1 MAQMH
6 MANAFDPESAPE
18 VPARTAELL
27 TRREAVLSAS
37 YRLFYR
43 EPVEVVRAEG
53 AWLYDSAGRPHLD
66 MYNNVPAIGHSHPAV
81 TEAVTRQLG
90 RLNTH
95 TRYLTE
101 GILDYSEALLK
112 TFPAALDQVTYA
124 CSGSEAVDLAVRMAR
139 FATGREGIIISAH
152 AYHGT
157 TALAASLSPSLGVNN
172 PIAEAVAIVDM
183 RPGMDVETVAAEV
196 RAAAADLEARGH
208 GVAAV
213 IFDSIFSS
221 DGVLPE
227 PVGGLAAAAD
237 VARAFGGC
245 VIADEVQPGFGRTG
259 TMWGFSRHGMEPDLV
274 VLGKPMGNGMPISA
288 VVSRREISDEFGASV
303 RYFNTFGGNPVCIA
317 AAQAV
322 LDVVTGSLLAR
333 HAEQLGQVL
342 ADGLAVRAGRT
353 DLLGDVRA
361 AGLFVGVDV
370 RGSAARPPAE
380 AAAAI
385 VNGLRQRRVLIS
397 ASGPGADVLKIRPPL
412 VFDEAEAEVFFTAL
426 DDTLHELS

>member
-18 VPARTAELL
+18 VPARTAALL
-27 TRREAVLSAS
+27 ARRDAALSSS

-53 AWLYDSAGRPHLD
+53 AWLYDAAGRPHLD
-66 MYNNVPAIGHSHPAV
+66 MYNNVPAIGHAHPAV
-81 TEAVTRQLG
+81 TEAVTAQLS

-101 GILDYSEALLK
+101 GILDYSEALLE
-112 TFPAALDQVTYA
+112 TFPAALNQVTYA

-139 FATGREGIIISAH
+139 FTTGREGVIVSAH

-172 PIAEAVAIVDM
+172 PIAEAVATVDM

-237 VARAFGGC
+237 VARAFGGG

-259 TMWGFSRHGMEPDLV
+259 TMWGFSRHGVTPDLA

-288 VVSRREISDEFGASV
+288 VVSRREISDAFGASV

-322 LDVVTGSLLAR
+322 LDVITRSLLAR
-333 HAEQLGQVL
+333 HAAQLGQML
-342 ADGLAVRAGRT
+342 ADGLAARAGRT

-412 VFDEAEAEVFFTAL
+412 VFDEPEAEVFFTAL
-426 DDTLHELS
+426 DDTLDELS

>member
-6 MANAFDPESAPE
+6 MANAFDPESVPE

-27 TRREAVLSAS
+27 ARRDAALSAS

-43 EPVEVVRAEG
+43 EPLEVVCAEG
-53 AWLYDSAGRPHLD
+53 AWLYDSDGRPHLD
-66 MYNNVPAIGHSHPAV
+66 MYNNVPAIGHAHPAV

-101 GILDYSEALLK
+101 GILDYSEALLE

-139 FATGREGIIISAH
+139 FATGREGVIVSAH

-172 PIAEAVAIVDM
+172 PIAEAVATVDM
-183 RPGMDVETVAAEV
+183 RPGMSVERLAAEV

-259 TMWGFSRHGMEPDLV
+259 TMWGFSRHGLTPDLV

-288 VVSRREISDEFGASV
+288 VVSRREISDAFGTSV

-322 LDVVTGSLLAR
+322 LDVITGSLLAR

-342 ADGLAVRAGRT
+342 ADGLAVRAERT

-370 RGSAARPPAE
+370 RGSSEWPPAE
-380 AAAAI
+380 TAAAI

-412 VFDEAEAEVFFTAL
+412 VFDEAEAEVFFAAL
-426 DDTLHELS
+426 DDTLEELS

>member
-6 MANAFDPESAPE
+6 MANAFDPESVPE

-43 EPVEVVRAEG
+43 EPLEVVRAEG
-53 AWLYDSAGRPHLD
+53 AWLYDSTGRPHLD
-66 MYNNVPAIGHSHPAV
+66 MYNNVPAIGHAHPAV
-81 TEAVTRQLG
+81 TAAATAQLS

-101 GILDYSEALLK
+101 GILDYSEALLA

-139 FATGREGIIISAH
+139 FATGREGVIVSAH

-172 PIAEAVAIVDM
+172 PIAEAVATVDM